1 MCVDHKSKKESTSPP
16 EELIDLEISILI
28 KNTNSVNKLDFMK
41 KSFMELQ
48 IKLDDALMKENN
60 VRVKKLDEIYEM
72 IDIRKKEILQ
82 KERKGKLIC

>member
-60 VRVKKLDEIYEM
+60 ARVKKYDEIYEM
-72 IDIRKKEILQ
+72 IDIRKKRDIT
-82 KERKGKLIC
+82 ERKKG